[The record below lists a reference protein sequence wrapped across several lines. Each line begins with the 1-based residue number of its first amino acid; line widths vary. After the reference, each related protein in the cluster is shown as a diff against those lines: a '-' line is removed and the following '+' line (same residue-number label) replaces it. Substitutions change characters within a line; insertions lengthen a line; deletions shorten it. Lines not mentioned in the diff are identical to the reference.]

1 MSRARALHGLGGRL
15 AGLSLLC
22 LAVVSPGT
30 AAVPGVGIGQVN
42 GTVFDTARKGVP
54 GLSVAVIPEDGR
66 ALYGTSTDADG
77 RYGVRGMPP
86 GLYSVIVAVPGGA
99 VRKDAIR
106 IRPLFRSIVDFN
118 LSPQPTAVNLPG
130 LNAGPAATPGRPA
143 APPGVSPPS
152 PAGIP
157 GPWGDLGQD
166 SGGAGSGTP
175 PPVPAPPADGA
186 AGAPPAPG
194 GADASAGPA
203 TGAVDPPEGSAPPAP
218 AVDGHAE
225 EGMAITWILKGPEQI
240 SAPDAWVAAIPAGG
254 EGHLRRDRTRPD
266 GGTRLEGVAPGNYSL
281 LVKAAGFM
289 TWRMGPLPLN
299 GDGELS
305 VTMSLIPY
313 PMGFKGTI
321 EDVLIPFD
329 PIPLDLK

>member
-1 MSRARALHGLGGRL
+1 MILARTRERGLRGRL
-15 AGLSLLC
+15 VCLSLLC
-22 LAVVSPGT
+22 LAATTPGA

-42 GTVFDTARKGVP
+42 GTVFDSARKGVP

-86 GLYSVIVAVPGGA
+86 GLYSVIVAVPGGG

-118 LSPQPTAVNLPG
+118 LAPQPTAVDLPG
-130 LNAGPAATPGRPA
+130 LTAGPVTTPGQPA
-143 APPGVSPPS
+143 APAPLSPSS

-166 SGGAGSGTP
+166 PGSGKSGA
-175 PPVPAPPADGA
+175 PAPPADGA
-186 AGAPPAPG
+186 SGPPSAPG
-194 GADASAGPA
+194 GGEVFGGQPAETGEPPAASAA
-203 TGAVDPPEGSAPPAP
+203 RPEAA
-218 AVDGHAE
+218 DGHP
-225 EGMAITWILKGPEQI
+225 EGMAITWVLKGPEQI

-266 GGTRLEGVAPGNYSL
+266 GGTRLEGVAPGTYSL

-289 TWRMGPLPLN
+289 TWRLGPLPLK
-299 GDGELS
+299 GDGELA